1 LTGVAVPK
9 YYNPAAVNPLKFAE
23 QVKKRKLLWSKKDSK
38 AVSLFIIILLCI
50 IVVYTL
56 DQIYYQLLC
65 ILWIRYTINYCVYF
79 GSDILSIIVY
89 TLDQIYYQLLCIN
102 YPDFNFFQEAE
113 AAAAAHQAALAKAA
127 EEGQQS
133 GSKSGSSQWKSTAFL
148 EDKDGRMAAK
158 FRKLMG
164 IKDAE
169 SSGTNPD
176 EGTEETIKKQ
186 QELFN
191 QLDREYQFARM
202 TTHTHRGIGLGFTS
216 QMYPDLK

>member
-1 LTGVAVPK
+1 MTGVAVPK

-50 IVVYTL
+50 IV
-56 DQIYYQLLC
+56 
-65 ILWIRYTINYCVYF
+65 
-79 GSDILSIIVY
+79 VY